1 MEIVKATYN
10 KYDELELSTRK
21 DWVTKLCRH
30 LSPFSLVLPYA
41 IIQVLVHWLMLVII
55 GIRIYVD
62 NFARKINDTTEID
75 TGEYKTTPYTRYM
88 VFCGGYLLI
97 ASAFVYLVLNKYW
110 FFEVY
115 NFISTEQHY
124 TVPLSVKLLAFMRDP
139 MAYILVVLQ
148 VVPFIPFALG
158 SFLPDYDN
166 SEFLVAPG
174 LRTAAHVL
182 GWCFIGFFLLSNMQ
196 AIIICLCLSVV
207 FGIIGIILAAVGIA
221 IAVILLG
228 YAILILYYCLAPCCK
243 DDESIKDGISFSGIV
258 TYTECVGESCKD
270 CIKGFFECCIGCAA
284 ENLDWCWCT
293 CDPEE

>member
-166 SEFLVAPG
+166 SEFEVASG

-196 AIIICLCLSVV
+196 AVIICLCLSVV
-207 FGIIGIILAAVGIA
+207 FGIFGIFLAVVGIA
-221 IAVILLG
+221 ITAILLG
-228 YAILILYYCLAPCCK
+228 LAIVILNDCWDLFR
-243 DDESIKDGISFSGIV
+243 EHNDGTCFSGVVEYI
-258 TYTECVGESCKD
+258 EGVGEFCYKV
-270 CIKGFFECCIGCAA
+270 CFKFFECCIGCAA
-284 ENLDWCWCT
+284 KNLDWCWCT